1 MNATHVPVSQADL
14 AELEH
19 RLGKDH
25 DLCRRIRDALTGLD
39 DAELAPYRAA
49 AVEQSS
55 AGELEI
61 DPGAVVSKGDDRGA
75 YVMAWLWISDEDAG
89 IETGGAP

>member
-1 MNATHVPVSQADL
+1 MSTTHVPVSQSDL
-14 AELEH
+14 AELEG

-25 DLCRRIRDALTGLD
+25 HLCRRIRDALTALD
-39 DAELAPYRAA
+39 DPKLDRYRAA

-55 AGELEI
+55 DGELEI
-61 DPGAVVSKGDDRGA
+61 DPGAVVSKGVDRGA
-75 YVMAWLWISDEDAG
+75 YVMAWLWVSDEDAG